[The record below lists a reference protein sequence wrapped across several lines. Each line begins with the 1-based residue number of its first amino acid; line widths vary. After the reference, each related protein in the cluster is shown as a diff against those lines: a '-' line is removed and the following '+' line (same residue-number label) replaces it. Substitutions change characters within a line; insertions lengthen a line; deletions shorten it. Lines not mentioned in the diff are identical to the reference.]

1 MENFFRKLYKLD
13 ILEMNILLIDFVFLG
28 YDLIFSILNLLEC
41 IQCLCEMKNYISLKK
56 KIFYKKLD
64 ILE

>member
-13 ILEMNILLIDFVFLG
+13 ILEMVLLIDFVFLD

>member
-41 IQCLCEMKNYISLKK
+41 IQCEMKNYISLKK
-56 KIFYKKLD
+56 KIFYKN
-64 ILE
+64 